1 MRINSLD
8 QLNRA
13 TGKMS
18 FIDITDPKRRDAI
31 VADYLATV
39 KRIQRRN
46 LDERAEE
53 VTKNDENERL
63 FNPIVKS
70 TEKSTAALAKE
81 IIPMRAEL
89 RNINEKLSVKKE
101 DDIDDPAQ
109 IDHYFGIEK
118 DGNGDYVMGNKVVE
132 IDESSNIY
140 VDGVRY
146 EGTPGLWSLIKLKKP
161 DKEMYTF
168 KDLSS
173 YKDLTRRTDVMN
185 HPRNVTKNSRPK
197 TTYKWRQ
204 ILSSFGGSGLHFL
217 PGDIKGLKTKL
228 NLLLA
233 EYAAGNRTS
242 SRNEIVVILDELLR
256 RKSISR
262 REYTEINS
270 YLSQCL

>member
-1 MRINSLD
+1 M
-8 QLNRA
+8 
-13 TGKMS
+13 
-18 FIDITDPKRRDAI
+18 
-31 VADYLATV
+31 
-39 KRIQRRN
+39 
-46 LDERAEE
+46 
-53 VTKNDENERL
+53 
-63 FNPIVKS
+63 
-70 TEKSTAALAKE
+70 
-81 IIPMRAEL
+81 EL

-101 DDIDDPAQ
+101 DEIDDPAQ

-168 KDLSS
+168 KDLSN

-242 SRNEIVVILDELLR
+242 SRNEIVAILDELLR

>member
-1 MRINSLD
+1 M
-8 QLNRA
+8 
-13 TGKMS
+13 
-18 FIDITDPKRRDAI
+18 
-31 VADYLATV
+31 
-39 KRIQRRN
+39 
-46 LDERAEE
+46 
-53 VTKNDENERL
+53 
-63 FNPIVKS
+63 
-70 TEKSTAALAKE
+70 
-81 IIPMRAEL
+81 
-89 RNINEKLSVKKE
+89 RNINDKLSVKKE
-101 DDIDDPAQ
+101 DDITNDDPAQ

>member
-1 MRINSLD
+1 
-8 QLNRA
+8 
-13 TGKMS
+13 MS
-18 FIDITDPKRRDAI
+18 FIDITDPRRRDAI

-39 KRIQRRN
+39 KRIQSRN
-46 LDERAEE
+46 LDDRAEE
-53 VTKNDENERL
+53 LARKDENESL

-81 IIPMRAEL
+81 IIPMRTEL

-101 DDIDDPAQ
+101 GDKTNEITNDPAQ

-118 DGNGDYVMGNKVVE
+118 EENGNYVMGNKVIQ
-132 IDESSNIY
+132 IDDSSNIY
-140 VDGVRY
+140 VDGARF
-146 EGTPGLWSLIKLKKP
+146 EGTPGLWSLIRLKKP
-161 DKEMYTF
+161 EKEMYTF
-168 KDLSS
+168 DDLAS
-173 YKDLTRRTDVMN
+173 YKDLTRQTGVMN

-197 TTYKWRQ
+197 TTYKWKK

-242 SRNEIVVILDELLR
+242 ARNEIVVILDELLR

-270 YLSQCL
+270 YLSRCL